1 MENPRWKQ
9 RPKGSNWGD
18 FGVDDQL
25 GRLNLLT
32 PQRRLAAMAEVRTGE
47 SFCLSLPLDYPG
59 GTLLNENRHPP
70 VLRPCLRHGG
80 VNMNY
85 EMRQRNPQ
93 SGDVLSD
100 DLAILHLQYST
111 QWDGLAHV
119 GALFDVHGDG
129 QPVPVYYNGFRA
141 GEHVLAPEQVED
153 CGMPTDGHMDSTC
166 GARALGIERMAETTV
181 QGRGVL
187 IDLHHYLGDERTV
200 VGMELLD
207 EIMTRQG
214 VSVQAGDM
222 LCLHTGFAQLLL
234 DMQKN
239 PDADILH
246 NRCAVL
252 DGNDPELQD
261 WITETGVAVIAA
273 DNYAVEDF
281 PADLPNPCCSLLPL
295 HHLCLFKLGI
305 HLGELWYLTPLAR
318 RLRASGRSRFLLTA
332 PPLRLPGAV
341 GSPVT
346 PVATI

>member
-1 MENPRWKQ
+1 MKTHRWKQ
-9 RPKGSNWGD
+9 RPEGSTWGD
-18 FGVDDQL
+18 FGADDQI

-32 PQRRLAAMAEVRTGE
+32 AERRLAAIAEVHTGE

-80 VNMNY
+80 VNMNFQ
-85 EMRQRNPQ
+85 MHDRNPL
-93 SGDVLSD
+93 SNDVLSD

-119 GALFDVHGDG
+119 GALFDVNGDG
-129 QPVPVYYNGFRA
+129 RPVPVYYNGYRA
-141 GEHVLAPEQVED
+141 GVDIRAPESTDD
-153 CGMPTDGHMDSTC
+153 CGFPADGNPESTC
-166 GARALGIERMAETTV
+166 GADALGIERMAATAV

-187 IDLHHYLGDERTV
+187 IDLHHHLGVKRSRV
-200 VGMELLD
+200 SMGLLR
-207 EIMTRQG
+207 EIMQTDG
-214 VSVQAGDM
+214 VTVETGDM
-222 LCLHTGFAQLLL
+222 LCLHTGFSQLIL
-234 DMQKN
+234 DMKKS
-239 PDADILH
+239 PDPAVLH
-246 NRCAVL
+246 NSCAVL
-252 DGNDPELQD
+252 DGGDPELQA

-295 HHLCLFKLGI
+295 HHHCIFRLGV
-305 HLGELWYLTPLAR
+305 HLGELWYLTPLAK
-318 RLRASGRSRFLLTA
+318 RLRELKRSRFLLTA

-346 PVATI
+346 PVATV